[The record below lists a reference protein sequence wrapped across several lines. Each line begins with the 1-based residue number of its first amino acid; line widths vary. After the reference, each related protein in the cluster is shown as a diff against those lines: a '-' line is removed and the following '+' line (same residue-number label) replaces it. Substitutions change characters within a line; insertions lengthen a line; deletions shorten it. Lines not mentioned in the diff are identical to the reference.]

1 MEQRIDKDRYRA
13 SLARL
18 EDIFR
23 DMSNTANE
31 VSAWRC
37 PYKNADDRCTAG
49 FGCRNQDRMVPENE
63 LFVCLS
69 DDKLD
74 YRSAWETQ
82 PPDEPPIAL

>member
-37 PYKNADDRCTAG
+37 PYKNANDRGTAG
-49 FGCRNQDRMVPENE
+49 FGCRNQDRTVRKTS
-63 LFVCLS
+63 LFVC
-69 DDKLD
+69 
-74 YRSAWETQ
+74 
-82 PPDEPPIAL
+82 